1 MLAVNEGT
9 AEVDGQV
16 LVRCTQHEPL
26 GCNWLVPTEYE
37 AAARGR
43 CLADSLI
50 RREPDL
56 DDTIAREKLVTT
68 ALALRRLVYQLAD
81 IGLPV
86 DPYWRRDGVSQQ
98 FAIRKGEEHTTIR
111 EVVTSPDGTTKTAI
125 AMDGTQY
132 VTRQHNPFA
141 DPSKE
146 NWYTVDERDKTGQL
160 VSKTN
165 SWRDPATGTNYTCIE
180 WPDGSSFT
188 MSVDS
193 LGNRTVSASTAN
205 GRSQALPVELIDEI
219 SDRTGAVLSG
229 LDTHLA
235 QGGGIPMVTK
245 DSLDG
250 IHSGVKFA
258 GPALTVGTTVFNMA
272 MAENGVDRCVEA
284 FKGASGAGASAGA
297 LWLGGTVGL
306 FTLTAAPITAPVI
319 AGLLAYG
326 AGKGGTALGEFIGSG
341 VCLPTP

>member
-1 MLAVNEGT
+1 
-9 AEVDGQV
+9 
-16 LVRCTQHEPL
+16 
-26 GCNWLVPTEYE
+26 
-37 AAARGR
+37 
-43 CLADSLI
+43 
-50 RREPDL
+50 
-56 DDTIAREKLVTT
+56 VTT